1 MTEREKMIKII
12 DKWAERTITTRVWG
26 AGVYDPYNAAELAD
40 ALIAAGIGDVTEWK
54 ERAEKHR
61 VIALPGGRIKQ
72 LYSDEE
78 VEDIARQRDE
88 YRKSTHIALRG
99 IEILKRNILRYF
111 ATEFPSILQQ
121 AEREIEEEGKDG

>member
-1 MTEREKMIKII
+1 MTEREKIIKII
-12 DKWAERTITTRVWG
+12 EKWAERTITTRVWG

-40 ALIAAGIGDVTEWK
+40 ALIKAGIGDVTEWK
-54 ERAEKHR
+54 ERAEK
-61 VIALPGGRIKQ
+61 AEK
-72 LYSDEE
+72 E
-78 VEDIARQRDE
+78 RDE

-121 AEREIEEEGKDG
+121 AERELAEEGKDG